1 MSSNSTNSL
10 LNGGTSS
17 GEKVISIDDD
27 MSQEMIAD
35 VINKCVENEHI
46 NDDSEIIIS
55 NVLPSVNFHKDTYSP
70 KKSVTSGIS

>member
-1 MSSNSTNSL
+1 
-10 LNGGTSS
+10 
-17 GEKVISIDDD
+17 
-27 MSQEMIAD
+27 MIAD

>member
-1 MSSNSTNSL
+1 MSSNSTNSS

-27 MSQEMIAD
+27 ASKEMIAD

-46 NDDSEIIIS
+46 NDDSKIIIL
-55 NVLPSVNFHKDTYSP
+55 NVLPSVNFHNDT
-70 KKSVTSGIS
+70 

>member
-1 MSSNSTNSL
+1 MSLNSTNSW

-46 NDDSEIIIS
+46 DDDSKIIIF
-55 NVLPSVNFHKDTYSP
+55 NVLPCVHFHNDTIIIP
-70 KKSVTSGIS
+70 KLKRY